1 MAPAE
6 HPPPAPGGPRLLVFV
21 KAPRPG
27 LVKTRLVPSLGA
39 AGAAS
44 AYAALVDALLTR
56 LDTLRDVEL
65 WFTPPDRL
73 DAIRPWLRPGWG
85 AQAQREGDL
94 GDRLHHAFAT
104 AFAQGAT
111 RVVVIGSDCPE
122 VAVPDIRTAWTRL
135 ETADVVLGPAADG
148 GYWLIGLRRPQPELF
163 RDIPWSTSDV
173 LARTLERVAGQELRP
188 ALLRELR
195 DVDTIEDW
203 LAFRRPS

>member
-44 AYAALVDALLTR
+44 AYAALVDVLLTR
-56 LDTLRDVEL
+56 LETLRDVEL
-65 WFTPPDRL
+65 WFTPPDGL
-73 DAIRPWLRPGWG
+73 DGIRPWLRPGWG

-111 RVVVIGSDCPE
+111 RVLVIGSDCPE